1 MALSKKQQMVV
12 DELRKRVEMC
22 REFMNDWVLFNQII
36 SAYPNSGVNK
46 AQLEKQF
53 LTLKSKLA
61 RQHKVLKE
69 ALQSDYGVEGNP
81 MNIVAGATS
90 LESIHSQSEVSIKKL
105 QGEWHHAFLSINE
118 MLGVLEDKL
127 RRAENGE
134 KVFIMTAGGPMGG
147 GGGGGGGGGMS
158 SGAKKN
164 LMFIVVVM
172 IIVGIFMFV
181 FKDMYIES
189 LRSLGLPL

>member
-1 MALSKKQQMVV
+1 
-12 DELRKRVEMC
+12 
-22 REFMNDWVLFNQII
+22 
-36 SAYPNSGVNK
+36 
-46 AQLEKQF
+46 LEKQF

-61 RQHKVLKE
+61 RQHKVLKD

-90 LESIHSQSEVSIKKL
+90 LEAIHSQSEVSIKKL

-134 KVFIMTAGGPMGG
+134 KVFLMTAGGPMGG
-147 GGGGGGGGGMS
+147 GGGGGGGMS
-158 SGAKKN
+158 SGSKKN
-164 LMFIVVVM
+164 LMFIIVVM
-172 IIVGIFMFV
+172 IVVGFV
-181 FKDMYIES
+181 LFLFKDMYLES